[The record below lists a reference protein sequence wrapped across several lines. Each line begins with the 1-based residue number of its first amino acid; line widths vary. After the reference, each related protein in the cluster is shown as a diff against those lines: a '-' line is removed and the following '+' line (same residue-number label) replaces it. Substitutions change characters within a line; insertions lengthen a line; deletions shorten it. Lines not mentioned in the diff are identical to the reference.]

1 MELREL
7 RYFLAVAQEQNISK
21 AAEKLYI
28 SQPSLSKQ
36 MQNLEREIG
45 QKLFERGSKRITLT
59 DAGMLLRK
67 RAREMI
73 DLYNKTEAELSAPPA
88 DMSGVV
94 YIGGGESYAM
104 RAVARAARSVRDLC
118 PGVRFRIY
126 SGDASDVTEKLEKGL
141 IDFGVFVDSPDLTGY
156 ESIALPFTDRWGV
169 FMRRDDELS
178 AKDRITAD
186 DLEGKPLICSDQA
199 MAQELLVKR
208 LGMSPE
214 RVRPVATYNLLY
226 NASLLV
232 AEGMGYA
239 LGLDRLISTCGDSE
253 LCFRP
258 LSPAVETRLDLVWK
272 KYTVLTKP
280 AALFLEQLKRVLTDA
295 S

>member
-118 PGVRFRIY
+118 PACG
-126 SGDASDVTEKLEKGL
+126 SG
-141 IDFGVFVDSPDLTGY
+141 Y
-156 ESIALPFTDRWGV
+156 
-169 FMRRDDELS
+169 
-178 AKDRITAD
+178 TA
-186 DLEGKPLICSDQA
+186 GTP
-199 MAQELLVKR
+199 
-208 LGMSPE
+208 P
-214 RVRPVATYNLLY
+214 T
-226 NASLLV
+226 
-232 AEGMGYA
+232 
-239 LGLDRLISTCGDSE
+239 
-253 LCFRP
+253 
-258 LSPAVETRLDLVWK
+258 
-272 KYTVLTKP
+272 
-280 AALFLEQLKRVLTDA
+280 
-295 S
+295 